1 MPLLDLL
8 QWPAMAATLIASW
21 YVASNDPRR
30 RNVAFWIFLLSN
42 VLWAL
47 WGIYAAAYALIVLQI
62 GLLLINVRGA
72 SKTDDAASPRAHPD
86 LPN

>member
-30 RNVAFWIFLLSN
+30 RNVAFWIFLVSN
-42 VLWAL
+42 VLWAV
-47 WGIYAAAYALIVLQI
+47 WGIHAGAYALIFLQV

-72 SKTDDAASPRAHPD
+72 RKTDDAASPRTSTD